1 MMHLTPDQFVD
12 AVEDRDRLDRQAA
25 AHLGQCDACRQQL
38 ASLTEA
44 WHETTAVTLPEPSP
58 LFWDHFS
65 RRVRE
70 ATDRQALPATSTF
83 GRFWQDAWRP
93 VVTLAVTCT
102 AVALVLVLRPA
113 APVDP
118 ARGLATGSTT
128 VAQVDAAADDGVLS
142 VVAAAAADLEAE
154 ELQQV
159 ARPSADA
166 TSAAIEDLTPEQRAE
181 MVRLIKAHMKS
192 SGAE

>member
-1 MMHLTPDQFVD
+1 MTHLTPDQFVD
-12 AVEDRDRLDRQAA
+12 AIEDRDRLERQAVT
-25 AHLGQCDACRQQL
+25 HLDRCETCRQQL
-38 ASLTEA
+38 ASLTDTWREA
-44 WHETTAVTLPEPSP
+44 QAVTLPEPSP

-70 ATDRQALPATSTF
+70 ATDLQGMPATSPL
-83 GRFWQDAWRP
+83 GRLWQDAWRP
-93 VVTLAVTCT
+93 ITMLAVTCS
-102 AVALVLVLRPA
+102 AVALVLVLRPTPSA
-113 APVDP
+113 EP
-118 ARGLATGSTT
+118 GGGSTASAT
-128 VAQVDAAADDGVLS
+128 VAHMDTAADDGVLNI
-142 VVAAAAADLEAE
+142 VAAAAADLEAE

-181 MVRLIKAHMKS
+181 LVRLIKAHMKG

>member
-1 MMHLTPDQFVD
+1 MTHLTPDQFVD

-25 AHLGQCDACRQQL
+25 AHLGQCEACRQEL
-38 ASLTEA
+38 TSLTES
-44 WHETTAVTLPEPSP
+44 WHETAAVTLSEPSP

-70 ATDRQALPATSTF
+70 ATDLQAMPPASTF

-93 VVTLAVTCT
+93 VLTLAVTCS
-102 AVALVLVLRPA
+102 AVALMLVLRPA

-118 ARGLATGSTT
+118 ARGTTGST
-128 VAQVDAAADDGVLS
+128 VAQADTAADDGVLN

-159 ARPSADA
+159 ARPSSDA
-166 TSAAIEDLTPEQRAE
+166 TNAAIEDLTPEQRAE
-181 MVRLIKAHMKS
+181 LVRLIKAHMKS